1 LDTLGQAAGNDI
13 ADGGRRFNWRNA
25 DLSNEG
31 PIPDHKHFGL
41 GLDRRGGHRGSA
53 RQSCVGLIDRQH
65 PKNGGEQQQ

>member
-1 LDTLGQAAGNDI
+1 MISPMAVVGSTGEMRI
-13 ADGGRRFNWRNA
+13 FPMKVP
-25 DLSNEG
+25 S
-31 PIPDHKHFGL
+31 PDHKHFGL